1 MERIAELL
9 NRYFE
14 GETSIEEER
23 ELRAFFRTTQIL
35 PTQWEDYR
43 AIFGYFDSNR
53 ATSAIAPKHRVRRIT
68 WLSTAAAAAAC
79 VAFAVLYEVK
89 EPALVAPEQSVAQA
103 VKVERV
109 EEVNRVAPQPAKA
122 APVPVSARK
131 ATKGKKSTP
140 RQVDKAERHI
150 VKPARKRQ
158 TIDALE
164 EVNGVDN
171 SLKKFE
177 VIRDV
182 NRSLSPL
189 SSLAYLEK
197 YCPVEDENNKK

>member
-1 MERIAELL
+1 M
-9 NRYFE
+9 
-14 GETSIEEER
+14 
-23 ELRAFFRTTQIL
+23 
-35 PTQWEDYR
+35 
-43 AIFGYFDSNR
+43 
-53 ATSAIAPKHRVRRIT
+53 
-68 WLSTAAAAAAC
+68 
-79 VAFAVLYEVK
+79 LYEVK

-109 EEVNRVAPQPAKA
+109 EEVNRVAPQPAKG